1 MIDYKSDKQVN
12 PITGE
17 FSHNESSKREQRRY
31 EIARDCL
38 AASMNA
44 RPNTPMSGEDIVKT
58 CVKAA
63 DLLLAGLEKT

>member
-1 MIDYKSDKQVN
+1 MSDTKVN

-17 FSHNESSKREQRRY
+17 ISHNESSKREQRRY

-44 RPNTPMSGEDIVKT
+44 RPNIPMSGEDIVKT
-58 CVKAA
+58 CVHAA
-63 DLLLAGLEKT
+63 DLLLAELEKSK